1 MEQKEKVKQEIEE
14 IKFLLEGGIDFY
26 SLEELKEELSKY
38 SKESIRALYRQYRL
52 KEEVCVNM
60 LKEIRIKIAII
71 GTQIG

>member
-26 SLEELKEELSKY
+26 TLEELTEELSKY
-38 SKESIRALYRQYRL
+38 SKEAIKALYRQYRL
-52 KEEVCVNM
+52 KEEVYVDM

-71 GTQIG
+71 GKQIG